1 MSEIGDLRIWYIP
14 QVPMKVFEASVPDL
28 KTGKLVLDIIYE
40 LALFE
45 FENKVKPDYA
55 NMGGIVR
62 YEDVDGE
69 MEWVDVDEEELT

>member
-28 KTGKLVLDIIYE
+28 KPGKLVPDIISE